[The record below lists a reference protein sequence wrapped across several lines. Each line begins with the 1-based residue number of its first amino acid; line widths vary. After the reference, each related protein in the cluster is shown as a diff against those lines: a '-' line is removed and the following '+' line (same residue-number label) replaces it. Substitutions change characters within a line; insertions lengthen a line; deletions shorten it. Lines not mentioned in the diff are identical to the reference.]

1 MSHDG
6 LDLST
11 ALADRYQ
18 LEDELGRGG
27 MAVVYAAR
35 DARHSRRVALKVLS
49 LEASALRGAERF
61 QQEIRIT
68 AGLSH
73 PHIVP
78 VFDSGEIAGR
88 LYYVM
93 PLVEG
98 ETLRARLQR
107 EGRLGIGE
115 SVRIAR
121 EVADALGYAHQAG
134 IVHRDIKPEN
144 ILLAHGHALVADF
157 GIARPSGTGEGERLT
172 MTGMLVG
179 TPDYMSPEQLLDDAP
194 PGPTADIYALGC
206 VLFEMLTGAPPLGG
220 PTYQATV
227 ARRLSSPAPRVR
239 DARPEVS
246 ITLDAAVGSA
256 LAPEPADRFV
266 SVVAMAAAL
275 GEATRSDPIA
285 SQPEVSLVVRPFD
298 PVGGDLDVA
307 EFADG
312 LTEEVIGDL
321 SRVSGLRS
329 ISRTSAMRLK
339 GTALDPRRIG
349 RDYSV
354 RYVVTGSV
362 RRAGPRVRVATEI
375 VDTVLDSPVWS
386 GRFDGST
393 EDPFDIQERVARGIV
408 EALQVKLT
416 AAEERLLSTRPI
428 ADPRAADCLRQARAG
443 IISFSR
449 DGLERAEALIRRGI
463 DLVGDNAHLFTGM
476 GMAEF
481 QWVNA
486 GFEIRDRA
494 AITARLAKA
503 REWLRRAI
511 ALEPELPDAH
521 VATAWMDLSRGDL
534 TAAILHCRRA
544 IRVEPGHAFAHSLLS
559 IAYALLSRQDDL
571 RRTLDRL
578 QALDPWESWGILAS
592 AALASLDGDRGARDR
607 HIDRAM
613 GIAPS
618 PLVYF
623 YAATILAQ
631 DAELDAATH
640 IWARCQEDPEEDL
653 GAHFCLAAVAGVRG
667 DPTLA
672 RSLAVKR
679 DQTPAIS
686 DDPQWTWY
694 TAEILALSGEHELAV
709 TTLAEAVRQGFWNP
723 LMLEGRDAT
732 LRPLMSNPRYP
743 PIVAEAR
750 RGALALQAALVA
762 DQATAEIPPY

>member
-1 MSHDG
+1 
-6 LDLST
+6 
-11 ALADRYQ
+11 
-18 LEDELGRGG
+18 
-27 MAVVYAAR
+27 
-35 DARHSRRVALKVLS
+35 
-49 LEASALRGAERF
+49 
-61 QQEIRIT
+61 
-68 AGLSH
+68 
-73 PHIVP
+73 
-78 VFDSGEIAGR
+78 
-88 LYYVM
+88 
-93 PLVEG
+93 
-98 ETLRARLQR
+98 
-107 EGRLGIGE
+107 
-115 SVRIAR
+115 
-121 EVADALGYAHQAG
+121 
-134 IVHRDIKPEN
+134 
-144 ILLAHGHALVADF
+144 
-157 GIARPSGTGEGERLT
+157 
-172 MTGMLVG
+172 
-179 TPDYMSPEQLLDDAP
+179 
-194 PGPTADIYALGC
+194 
-206 VLFEMLTGAPPLGG
+206 
-220 PTYQATV
+220 
-227 ARRLSSPAPRVR
+227 
-239 DARPEVS
+239 
-246 ITLDAAVGSA
+246 
-256 LAPEPADRFV
+256 
-266 SVVAMAAAL
+266 
-275 GEATRSDPIA
+275 
-285 SQPEVSLVVRPFD
+285 
-298 PVGGDLDVA
+298 
-307 EFADG
+307 
-312 LTEEVIGDL
+312 
-321 SRVSGLRS
+321 
-329 ISRTSAMRLK
+329 
-339 GTALDPRRIG
+339 
-349 RDYSV
+349 
-354 RYVVTGSV
+354 
-362 RRAGPRVRVATEI
+362 VATEI